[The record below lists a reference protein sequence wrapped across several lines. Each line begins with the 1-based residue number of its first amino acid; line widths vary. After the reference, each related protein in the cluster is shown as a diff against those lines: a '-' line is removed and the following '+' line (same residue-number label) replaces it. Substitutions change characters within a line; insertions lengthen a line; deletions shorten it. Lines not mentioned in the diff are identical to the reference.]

1 MNELQIGIISLV
13 KAALTEERTSLP
25 DNFDWEAALKIAKK
39 HQIIPMLYYGI
50 KNSDITPPVDVM
62 QTLERST
69 LENVFVSQNQLF
81 ALNELYKAFDEN
93 KIDYLPLKGSVLKYI
108 YPKPELRPM
117 GDADILI
124 KEEQT
129 DKIEAVMKSLG
140 YIKDESHN
148 GDYDT
153 VWDKKGTLHL
163 ELHWNIVSP
172 VNKKYYGYFGSGWRF
187 AEKSKEEFCKYEMS
201 PEDNIVYLFT
211 HFANHYRYGGI
222 GIRHLTDF
230 YIFILNNPNLD
241 NKKIMLSLS
250 KIGLCEFYKNVLDT
264 ADVWFK
270 GKNTTEKTDFIT
282 DKIFSSGSYGTQYS
296 HILSRET
303 RMNGKGE
310 KDRKAR
316 LLMRIFPARSE
327 MEQGFPIIKRCP
339 VLLPLLWIIRWVRA
353 LLFRRKNIKSEYNN
367 IKNIS
372 SSQINEYS
380 NELKYVG
387 LGFDED

>member
-1 MNELQIGIISLV
+1 MNELQIGIISLI

-25 DNFDWEAALKIAKK
+25 DNFDWEAALKTAKK

-69 LENVFVSQNQLF
+69 LENIFVSQNQLF

-124 KEEQT
+124 KEEQYPT
-129 DKIEAVMKSLG
+129 
-140 YIKDESHN
+140 IKKLMQDMDYNEKLESDHELI
-148 GDYDT
+148 
-153 VWDKKGTLHL
+153 WDKKGTLHI
-163 ELHWNIVSP
+163 ELHKRLIPSY
-172 VNKKYYGYFGSGWRF
+172 NKDYYAYYKNAWSF
-187 AEKSKEEFCKYEMS
+187 AICEKNCRYNMRN
-201 PEDNIVYLFT
+201 EDNYIYLFT
-211 HFANHYRYGGI
+211 HYTKHYRDGGI
-222 GIRHLTDF
+222 GIRHMTDLYVF
-230 YIFILNNPNLD
+230 EAANTELDYNYIVKEL
-241 NKKIMLSLS
+241 KKLQLF
-250 KIGLCEFYKNVLDT
+250 EFYKNTKHTL
-264 ADVWFK
+264 DVWFC
-270 GKNTTEKTDFIT
+270 EKQPDVMSDFIT
-282 DKIFSSGSYGTQYS
+282 DKIFSSGSYGTHTS
-296 HILSRET
+296 RKLSFET
-303 RMNGKGE
+303 RISGKSQNN
-310 KDRKAR
+310 RFLRRAFPTYSQMR
-316 LLMRIFPARSE
+316 LIFP
-327 MEQGFPIIKRCP
+327 ILKRCP
-339 VLLPLLWIIRWVRA
+339 VLLPFLWVVRWVRA
-353 LLFRRKNIKSEYNN
+353 ILFRRNKIKTEYNN